1 MRFLVVGFV
10 LFVGCATQEIIIEK
24 SQLQDVKENVI
35 KGSSIVKIDTLS
47 GGMIKI
53 KYKD

>member
-1 MRFLVVGFV
+1 MRFLILGFL
-10 LFVGCATQEIIIEK
+10 LFGSCATQELIVEK
-24 SQLQDVKENVI
+24 NQLQDVKDNVI
-35 KGSSIVKIDTLS
+35 KDGSIIKIDTLP

>member
-1 MRFLVVGFV
+1 MRLLILGFLFLG
-10 LFVGCATQEIIIEK
+10 GCATQELIVEK
-24 SQLQDVKENVI
+24 NQLQNVKENVI